1 MSVSKFHTLLLLI
14 GITFLSC
21 SKKDYEAQI
30 PTYISI
36 DKFSL
41 TTDYSTQGS
50 ESMSITDVWVYID
63 DDFVG
68 VYELPANFP
77 ILKEGIVTV
86 KLYAGIKENGIAANR
101 TRYLGYAPYVQEVNL
116 VKEETVIIDPQIIY
130 EPTIKFAWLEDFDNA
145 SLTFLYNSNSDTIIN
160 KNSVDVKE
168 GTFSGQVFLDPDM
181 IFFEATSTSL
191 IGVPLNGS
199 SPVYLEMDFKTN
211 QPLTIGV
218 YLDANQYAFI
228 TLNVSTEWRKIY
240 INLSEVISTNNIGAT
255 DLKVFFGMQ
264 ESGSNQFVTNP
275 EIFIDNLKVV
285 HF

>member
-1 MSVSKFHTLLLLI
+1 LLLLI

>member
-181 IFFEATSTSL
+181 TFFEATSTSL

-240 INLSEVISTNNIGAT
+240 INLSEVI
-255 DLKVFFGMQ
+255 
-264 ESGSNQFVTNP
+264 
-275 EIFIDNLKVV
+275 FIEVLCILQQK
-285 HF
+285 

>member
-1 MSVSKFHTLLLLI
+1 MSKFHTLLLLI

-30 PTYISI
+30 PAYISI

-50 ESMSITDVWVYID
+50 ESNSITDVWVYID

-68 VYELPANFP
+68 AYELPANFP
-77 ILKEGIVTV
+77 VLKEGNVTV

-101 TRYLGYAPYVQEVNL
+101 TTYLGYAPYVQEVNL
-116 VKEETVIIDPQIIY
+116 VKEETVVIDPQIIY
-130 EPTIKFAWLEDFDNA
+130 EPTIKFAWLEDFDDA
-145 SLTFLYNSNSDTIIN
+145 SLTFLYHSNSDTIIN

-168 GTFSGQVFLDPDM
+168 GTFSGQVFLDPEM
-181 IFFEATSTSL
+181 TFFEAISTNL
-191 IGVPLNGS
+191 IGVPLNGLT
-199 SPVYLEMDFKTN
+199 PVYLEMDFKTN
-211 QPLTIGV
+211 QALTIGV

-228 TLNVSTEWRKIY
+228 TLNTTTEWKKIY
-240 INLSEVISTNNIGAT
+240 INLSEVITTNNIGAT
-255 DLKVFFGMQ
+255 DLRLFFGMQ
-264 ESGSNQFVTNP
+264 ESSSNQFVTNP